1 MLKMAFMKANA
12 LLEAAL
18 QLKGTGW
25 HVVSS
30 SFEGKPPQMEIVME
44 HDRVDLRCPGCGA
57 QCPGYDAVE
66 KRWRH
71 LNFFQ
76 YRCELVA
83 KVPRVNCASHG
94 VRLSEVPWASGESG
108 FTLLFEA
115 MVMVLAAEMPVSDVA
130 QMVDEQD
137 TRLWRL
143 IRRLVDRAHAEKDWS
158 EVKAI
163 AIDET
168 SARRGRSYVTVVMD
182 MDTRAVLYLGP
193 GRDSNA
199 VRSFCEQLRVHGGD
213 PGAIR
218 WVAMDML
225 HCYAKGVRENFP
237 NAQIVYDRYHVMVM
251 AGEAVDEVRRK
262 LQREGAQLKGSLWVL
277 RGNHWNLSAEQQ
289 LQRATLAKAYKPIG
303 RALALRSALQDV
315 YCASKADGAELLRS
329 WCRWAARS
337 RLEPFKKLAQTI
349 RQYWNG
355 IVSYFDSR
363 LTQGAIEAINGIIQ
377 LAKRRARGFRNFLYL
392 RTIAYWNTGKLPIDT
407 SPLLPT

>member
-1 MLKMAFMKANA
+1 MKTDA

-30 SFEGKPPQMEIVME
+30 SFEGTPPQMEIRLE
-44 HDRVDLRCPGCGA
+44 HDYVNLRCPECGK
-57 QCPGYDAVE
+57 QCAGYDSVE

-76 YRCELVA
+76 YRCDLVA
-83 KVPRVNCASHG
+83 KVSRVNCPDHG

-115 MVMVLAAEMPVSDVA
+115 MVMVLAGEMPVSDVA
-130 QMVDEQD
+130 QMVGECD

-143 IRRLVDRAHAEKDWS
+143 IRRLVDKAHADKDWS
-158 EVKAI
+158 EVRAI

-168 SARRGRSYVTVVMD
+168 SAKRGRSYVTVVMD

-199 VRSFCEQLRVHGGD
+199 VREFCEQLRAHGGD
-213 PGAIR
+213 PEKVR

-251 AGEAVDEVRRK
+251 AGEAVDEVRRQ
-262 LQREGAQLKGSLWVL
+262 LQRKGAELKGSLWVL
-277 RGNHWNLSAEQQ
+277 RGNEWNLSEEQQ
-289 LQRATLAKAYKPIG
+289 LQRLTLARIYKPIG

-315 YCASKADGAELLRS
+315 YGATREQGPELLRN

-337 RLEPFKKLAQTI
+337 RLKPFLKLAQTI

-363 LTQGAIEAINGIIQ
+363 ITQGAIEAINGIIQ
-377 LAKRRARGFRNFLYL
+377 LAKRRARGYRNFIYL
-392 RTIAYWNTGKLPIDT
+392 RTIAYWNTGKLNIDT
-407 SPLLPT
+407 SAILPT

>member
-1 MLKMAFMKANA
+1 
-12 LLEAAL
+12 
-18 QLKGTGW
+18 
-25 HVVSS
+25 
-30 SFEGKPPQMEIVME
+30 ME
-44 HDRVDLRCPGCGA
+44 HNYVGLRCPACGE

-83 KVPRVNCASHG
+83 KVPRVNCPRDG
-94 VRLSEVPWASGESG
+94 VRLSEVPWASAESG

-115 MVMVLAAEMPVSDVA
+115 MVMLLAAEMPISDVA
-130 QMVDEQD
+130 QMMGEQD

-143 IRRLVDRAHAEKDWS
+143 IRRLVDKAHAEKDWS
-158 EVKAI
+158 KVKAI

-182 MDTRAVLYLGP
+182 MDTRAVLYLSP
-193 GRDSNA
+193 GRDSHA
-199 VRSFCEQLRVHGGD
+199 VRSFCEQLRAHGGD
-213 PGAIR
+213 AATIR

-251 AGEAVDEVRRK
+251 AGEAVDEVRRE
-262 LQREGAQLKGSLWVL
+262 LQRDGVQLKGSLWVL
-277 RGNHWNLSAEQQ
+277 RGNQWNLSAEQQ
-289 LQRATLAKAYKPIG
+289 EHRATLAKTYKPIG

-315 YCASKADGAELLRS
+315 YCASKAQGAELLRC

-337 RLEPFKKLAQTI
+337 RLKPFKKLAQTI
-349 RQYWNG
+349 RRYWNG
-355 IVSYFDSR
+355 IISYFDSR
-363 LTQGAIEAINGIIQ
+363 ITQGAIEAINGIIQ

-392 RTIAYWNTGKLPIDT
+392 RTIAYWNTGRLNIDT
-407 SPLLPT
+407 SALLPT

>member
-1 MLKMAFMKANA
+1 MEANA
-12 LLEAAL
+12 LMEAAL

-25 HVVSS
+25 QVVSS
-30 SFEGKPPQMEIVME
+30 SFGGKPPQMEITLE
-44 HDRVDLRCPGCGA
+44 HNYVGLRCPSCGA

-83 KVPRVNCASHG
+83 KVPRVNCPKHG
-94 VRLSEVPWASGESG
+94 VRMSEVPWASGESG

-115 MVMVLAAEMPVSDVA
+115 MVMVLAAEMPISDVA
-130 QMVDEQD
+130 LMIGEND

-143 IRRLVDRAHAEKDWS
+143 IRRLVDKAHAEKDWS
-158 EVKAI
+158 KVKAI
-163 AIDET
+163 AVDET
-168 SARRGRSYVTVVMD
+168 SAKRGRSYVTVVMD

-199 VRSFCEQLRVHGGD
+199 VRNFCEQLRAHGGD
-213 PGAIR
+213 PAKVR

-225 HCYAKGVRENFP
+225 HCYAKGVRESFP

-251 AGEAVDEVRRK
+251 AGEAVDEVRRQ
-262 LQREGAQLKGSLWVL
+262 LQREGVQLKGSLWVL
-277 RGNHWNLSAEQQ
+277 RGNEWNLSPEQR
-289 LQRATLAKAYKPIG
+289 LQRATLAKTYKSIG

-315 YCASKADGAELLRS
+315 YCATKEQGAELLRC
-329 WCRWAARS
+329 WCRWADRS
-337 RLEPFKKLAQTI
+337 RLKSFKKLAQTI

-377 LAKRRARGFRNFLYL
+377 LAKRRARGYRNFLYL
-392 RTIAYWNTGKLPIDT
+392 RTIAYWNTGKLNIDT
-407 SPLLPT
+407 SALLPT

>member
-1 MLKMAFMKANA
+1 MKTDA

-25 HVVSS
+25 HVLSS
-30 SFEGKPPQMEIVME
+30 SFEGKPPQMEIVLE
-44 HDRVDLRCPGCGA
+44 HDYVELRCPECGK
-57 QCPGYDAVE
+57 QCAGYDSVE

-76 YRCELVA
+76 YRCDLVA
-83 KVPRVNCASHG
+83 RVPRVNCPQHG
-94 VRLSEVPWASGESG
+94 VRVSEVAWASSQSG
-108 FTLLFEA
+108 FTLMFEA
-115 MVMVLAAEMPVSDVA
+115 MIMVLAAEMPISDVA
-130 QMVDEQD
+130 EMVGESD

-143 IRRLVDRAHAEKDWS
+143 IRRLVNKAHAEKDWS

-168 SARRGRSYVTVVMD
+168 SAKRGRSYVTVVMD

-193 GRDSNA
+193 GRDSSA
-199 VRSFCEQLRVHGGD
+199 VRNFSEELRAHGGD
-213 PGAIR
+213 PAKVR

-251 AGEAVDEVRRK
+251 AGEAVDEVRRE
-262 LQREGAQLKGSLWVL
+262 LQRKGAELKGSLWVL
-277 RGNHWNLSAEQQ
+277 RGNEWNLSEEQQ
-289 LQRATLAKAYKPIG
+289 LQRSTLARIYKPIG

-315 YCASKADGAELLRS
+315 YCATQEQGAELLRN
-329 WCRWAARS
+329 WCRWASRS
-337 RLEPFKKLAQTI
+337 RLKPFEKLAQTI

-363 LTQGAIEAINGIIQ
+363 ITQGAIEAINGIIQ
-377 LAKRRARGFRNFLYL
+377 LAKRRARGYRNFIYL
-392 RTIAYWNTGKLPIDT
+392 RTIAYWTTGRLNVHTHSI
-407 SPLLPT
+407 LPT

>member
-1 MLKMAFMKANA
+1 MSTIA
-12 LLEAAL
+12 LFEAAL
-18 QLKGTGW
+18 QLQGTGW
-25 HVVSS
+25 KVVSS
-30 SFEGKPPQMEIVME
+30 SFGGKPLQMEIVME
-44 HDRVDLRCPGCGA
+44 HNYVGLRCPACGE

-83 KVPRVNCASHG
+83 KGPRVNCPRDG
-94 VRLSEVPWASGESG
+94 VRLSEVPWASAESG

-115 MVMVLAAEMPVSDVA
+115 MVMLLAAEMPISDVA
-130 QMVDEQD
+130 QMMGEQD

-143 IRRLVDRAHAEKDWS
+143 IRRLVDKAHAEKDWS
-158 EVKAI
+158 KVKAI

-168 SARRGRSYVTVVMD
+168 CARRGRSYVTVVMD
-182 MDTRAVLYLGP
+182 MDTRAVLYLSP
-193 GRDSNA
+193 GRDSHA
-199 VRSFCEQLRVHGGD
+199 VRSFCEQLRAHGGD
-213 PGAIR
+213 AATIR

-251 AGEAVDEVRRK
+251 AGEAVDEVRRE
-262 LQREGAQLKGSLWVL
+262 LQRDGVQLKGSLWVL
-277 RGNHWNLSAEQQ
+277 RGNQWNLSAEQQ
-289 LQRATLAKAYKPIG
+289 EHRATLAKTYKPIG

-315 YCASKADGAELLRS
+315 YCASKAQGAELLRC

-337 RLEPFKKLAQTI
+337 RLKPFKKLAQTI

-355 IVSYFDSR
+355 IISYFDSR
-363 LTQGAIEAINGIIQ
+363 ITQGAIEAINGIIQ

-392 RTIAYWNTGKLPIDT
+392 RTIAYWNTGRLNIDT
-407 SPLLPT
+407 SALLPT

>member
-1 MLKMAFMKANA
+1 MKANA

-25 HVVSS
+25 QVISS
-30 SFEGKPPQMEIVME
+30 SFGGKPARMEIVME
-44 HDRVDLRCPGCGA
+44 HDRVDLRCPACGE
-57 QCPGYDAVE
+57 QCPGYDSVE

-83 KVPRVNCASHG
+83 KVPRVKCPEHG
-94 VRLSEVPWASGESG
+94 VRMSEVPWAKAESG

-115 MVMVLAAEMPVSDVA
+115 MVMVLAAEMPISDVA
-130 QMVDEQD
+130 EMVDEVD

-143 IRRLVDRAHAEKDWS
+143 IRRLVDKAHAEKDWS

-182 MDTRAVLYLGP
+182 MDTRAVLYLVP

-199 VRSFCEQLRVHGGD
+199 VRSFCEQLRAHGGD
-213 PGAIR
+213 PRAIR

-262 LQREGAQLKGSLWVL
+262 LQRDGAQLKGSLWVL
-277 RGNHWNLSAEQQ
+277 RGNHWNLSGEQQ
-289 LQRATLAKAYKPIG
+289 LQRATLAKRYKPIG

-315 YCASKADGAELLRS
+315 YGASKADGAELLRG

-392 RTIAYWNTGKLPIDT
+392 RTIAYWNTGKLSIDT

>member
-1 MLKMAFMKANA
+1 MASMKTNA

-25 HVVSS
+25 HVISS
-30 SFEGKPPQMEIVME
+30 SFEGTPPQMEIALE
-44 HDRVDLRCPGCGA
+44 HDYVNLRCPECGA

-66 KRWRH
+66 KHWRH

-83 KVPRVNCASHG
+83 KVPRVNCPKHG

-115 MVMVLAAEMPVSDVA
+115 MIMVLAAEMPVSDVA
-130 QMVDEQD
+130 QMVGEVD

-143 IRRLVDRAHAEKDWS
+143 IRRLVDKAHAEKDWS

-168 SARRGRSYVTVVMD
+168 SAKRGRSYVTVVMD

-199 VRSFCEQLRVHGGD
+199 VRSFCEQLRAHGGD
-213 PGAIR
+213 PARVR

-289 LQRATLAKAYKPIG
+289 LQRATLAKSYKPIG

-315 YCASKADGAELLRS
+315 YCASKAEGAELLRG

>member
-1 MLKMAFMKANA
+1 
-12 LLEAAL
+12 
-18 QLKGTGW
+18 
-25 HVVSS
+25 
-30 SFEGKPPQMEIVME
+30 
-44 HDRVDLRCPGCGA
+44 VD
-57 QCPGYDAVE
+57 
-66 KRWRH
+66 K
-71 LNFFQ
+71 
-76 YRCELVA
+76 
-83 KVPRVNCASHG
+83 
-94 VRLSEVPWASGESG
+94 
-108 FTLLFEA
+108 
-115 MVMVLAAEMPVSDVA
+115 
-130 QMVDEQD
+130 
-137 TRLWRL
+137 
-143 IRRLVDRAHAEKDWS
+143 AHAEKDWS

-182 MDTRAVLYLGP
+182 MDTRAVLYLVP

-199 VRSFCEQLRVHGGD
+199 VRSFCEQLRAHGGD
-213 PGAIR
+213 PARIR

-262 LQREGAQLKGSLWVL
+262 LQRDGAQLKGSLWVL

-289 LQRATLAKAYKPIG
+289 LQRATLAKTYKPIG

-315 YCASKADGAELLRS
+315 YCASKAEGAELLRC

-337 RLEPFKKLAQTI
+337 RLGPFKKLAQTI

>member
-1 MLKMAFMKANA
+1 MALMKANA

-30 SFEGKPPQMEIVME
+30 SFEGTPRQMEIALE
-44 HDRVDLRCPGCGA
+44 HDYEGLRCPACGA

-83 KVPRVNCASHG
+83 KVPRVNCPKHG
-94 VRLSEVPWASGESG
+94 VRLSEVPWASVESG

-115 MVMVLAAEMPVSDVA
+115 MIMVLAAEMPVSDVA
-130 QMVDEQD
+130 QMVGEED

-143 IRRLVDRAHAEKDWS
+143 IRRLVDKAHAEKDWS

-168 SARRGRSYVTVVMD
+168 SAKRGRSYVTVVMD

-199 VRSFCEQLRVHGGD
+199 VRNFCEQLRAHGGD
-213 PGAIR
+213 PARVR

-251 AGEAVDEVRRK
+251 AGEAVDEVRRE
-262 LQREGAQLKGSLWVL
+262 LQRKGAELKGSLLVL
-277 RGNHWNLSAEQQ
+277 RGNQWNLSAEQQ
-289 LQRATLAKAYKPIG
+289 LHRATLAKTYKPIG

-315 YCASKADGAELLRS
+315 YCASKAEGAELLRC
-329 WCRWAARS
+329 WCQWAARS
-337 RLEPFKKLAQTI
+337 RLKPFKKLAQTI

-355 IVSYFDSR
+355 VVSYFDSR

-392 RTIAYWNTGKLPIDT
+392 RTIAYWNTGKLNIDT
-407 SPLLPT
+407 SAILPT

>member
-1 MLKMAFMKANA
+1 MEANA

-25 HVVSS
+25 RVVSS
-30 SFEGKPPQMEIVME
+30 SFGGEPRQMEIGLE
-44 HDRVDLRCPGCGA
+44 HDYVNLRCPSCGA
-57 QCPGYDAVE
+57 KCPGYDAVE

-83 KVPRVNCASHG
+83 KVPRVNCPEHG
-94 VRLSEVPWASGESG
+94 VRTSEVPWASGESG

-115 MVMVLAAEMPVSDVA
+115 MVMMLAGEMPISDVG
-130 QMVDEQD
+130 QMVGECD

-143 IRRLVDRAHAEKDWS
+143 IRRLVDKAHAEKDWS
-158 EVKAI
+158 KVKAI

-168 SARRGRSYVTVVMD
+168 SAKRGRSYVTVVMD
-182 MDTRAVLYLGP
+182 MDTRAVLFLGP

-199 VRSFCEQLRVHGGD
+199 VRSFCEQLRTHGGD
-213 PGAIR
+213 PKNIS

-225 HCYAKGVRENFP
+225 PCYAKGVRENFP

-251 AGEAVDEVRRK
+251 AGEAVDEVRRQ
-262 LQREGAQLKGSLWVL
+262 LQREGVELKGSLWVL
-277 RGNHWNLSAEQQ
+277 RGNQWNLSPEQQ
-289 LQRATLAKAYKPIG
+289 LHRATLAKRYKSIG

-315 YCASKADGAELLRS
+315 YCASQEQGADLLRA
-329 WCRWAARS
+329 WCRWAERS
-337 RLEPFKKLAQTI
+337 RLKAFEKLAQTI
-349 RQYWNG
+349 RQYWDG

-363 LTQGAIEAINGIIQ
+363 ITQGAIEAINGIIQ
-377 LAKRRARGFRNFLYL
+377 LAKRRARGYRNFLYL
-392 RTIAYWNTGKLPIDT
+392 RTIAYWNTGKLNIDT
-407 SPLLPT
+407 SALLPT

>member
-1 MLKMAFMKANA
+1 MAGMKTDA
-12 LLEAAL
+12 LMEAAL

-30 SFEGKPPQMEIVME
+30 SFGGTPPQMEIVLE
-44 HDRVDLRCPGCGA
+44 HDHVELRCPECGK
-57 QCPGYDAVE
+57 QCAGYDSVE

-76 YRCELVA
+76 YRCDLVA
-83 KVPRVNCASHG
+83 KVPRVNCSKYG
-94 VRLSEVPWASGESG
+94 VRVSEVAWASAESG
-108 FTLLFEA
+108 FTLMFEA
-115 MVMVLAAEMPVSDVA
+115 MIMVLAAEMPISDVA
-130 QMVDEQD
+130 EMVGEGD

-143 IRRLVDRAHAEKDWS
+143 IRRLVDKAHGEKDWS

-168 SARRGRSYVTVVMD
+168 SAKRGRSYVTVVMD

-193 GRDSNA
+193 GRDSSA
-199 VRSFCEQLRVHGGD
+199 VRNFSEELRAHGGD
-213 PGAIR
+213 PANIR

-251 AGEAVDEVRRK
+251 AGEAVDEVRRE
-262 LQREGAQLKGSLWVL
+262 LQRKGAELKGSLWVL
-277 RGNHWNLSAEQQ
+277 RGNEWSLSEKQQ
-289 LQRATLAKAYKPIG
+289 LQRLTLALIYKPIG

-315 YCASKADGAELLRS
+315 YCATQEQGAELLHN
-329 WCRWAARS
+329 WCRWASRS
-337 RLEPFKKLAQTI
+337 RLKPFKKLAQTI

-363 LTQGAIEAINGIIQ
+363 ITQGAIEAINGIIQ
-377 LAKRRARGFRNFLYL
+377 LAKRRARGYRNFLYL
-392 RTIAYWNTGKLPIDT
+392 RTIAYWTTGRLNVRTHSI
-407 SPLLPT
+407 LPT

>member
-1 MLKMAFMKANA
+1 MKTDA

-25 HVVSS
+25 HVASS
-30 SFEGKPPQMEIVME
+30 SFEGTPPQMEIRLE
-44 HDRVDLRCPGCGA
+44 HDYGQLRCPECGK
-57 QCPGYDAVE
+57 QCAGYDSVE

-76 YRCELVA
+76 YRCDLVA
-83 KVPRVNCASHG
+83 KVPRVNCPNHG
-94 VRLSEVPWASGESG
+94 VRLSEVPWAGGESG

-115 MVMVLAAEMPVSDVA
+115 MVMVLAGEMPVSDVA
-130 QMVDEQD
+130 QMVGECD
-137 TRLWRL
+137 TRLWRM
-143 IRRLVDRAHAEKDWS
+143 IRRLVDKAHAEKDWS
-158 EVKAI
+158 QVRAI

-168 SARRGRSYVTVVMD
+168 SAKRGRSYVTVVMD

-199 VRSFCEQLRVHGGD
+199 VREFREQLRAHGGD
-213 PGAIR
+213 PEKVR

-251 AGEAVDEVRRK
+251 AGEAVDEVRRQ
-262 LQREGAQLKGSLWVL
+262 LQRKGAELKGSLWVL
-277 RGNHWNLSAEQQ
+277 RGNEWNLSEEQQ
-289 LQRATLAKAYKPIG
+289 RQRLTLARIYKPIG
-303 RALALRSALQDV
+303 RALALRSALQDA
-315 YCASKADGAELLRS
+315 YGATREQGPDLLRN

-337 RLEPFKKLAQTI
+337 RLKPFLKLAQTI

-377 LAKRRARGFRNFLYL
+377 LAKRRARGYRNFIYL
-392 RTIAYWNTGKLPIDT
+392 RTIAYWNTGKLNIDT
-407 SPLLPT
+407 SAILPT

>member
-1 MLKMAFMKANA
+1 MSTNA
-12 LLEAAL
+12 LFEAAL
-18 QLKGTGW
+18 QLQGTGW
-25 HVVSS
+25 KVVSS
-30 SFEGKPPQMEIVME
+30 SFGGKPLQMEIVME
-44 HDRVDLRCPGCGA
+44 HNYVGLRCPACGE

-83 KVPRVNCASHG
+83 KVPRVNCPRDG
-94 VRLSEVPWASGESG
+94 VRLSEVPWASAESG

-115 MVMVLAAEMPVSDVA
+115 MIMLLAAEMPISDVA
-130 QMVDEQD
+130 QMMGEQD

-143 IRRLVDRAHAEKDWS
+143 IRRLVDKAHAEKDWS
-158 EVKAI
+158 KVKAI

-168 SARRGRSYVTVVMD
+168 SAKRGRSYVTVVMD
-182 MDTRAVLYLGP
+182 MDTRAVLYLSP
-193 GRDSNA
+193 GRDSHA
-199 VRSFCEQLRVHGGD
+199 VRSFCEQLRAHGGD
-213 PGAIR
+213 AATIR

-251 AGEAVDEVRRK
+251 AGEAVDEVRRE
-262 LQREGAQLKGSLWVL
+262 LQRDGVQLKGSLWVL
-277 RGNHWNLSAEQQ
+277 RGNQWNLSAEQQ
-289 LQRATLAKAYKPIG
+289 EHRATLAKTYKPIG

-315 YCASKADGAELLRS
+315 YCASKAQRAELLRC

-337 RLEPFKKLAQTI
+337 RLKPFKKLAQTI

-355 IVSYFDSR
+355 IISYFDSR
-363 LTQGAIEAINGIIQ
+363 ITQGAIEAINGIIQ

-392 RTIAYWNTGKLPIDT
+392 RTIAYWNTGRLNIDT
-407 SPLLPT
+407 SALLPT

>member
-1 MLKMAFMKANA
+1 MASMEANA
-12 LLEAAL
+12 LMEAAL

-25 HVVSS
+25 QVVSS
-30 SFEGKPPQMEIVME
+30 SFGGKPPQMEITLE
-44 HDRVDLRCPGCGA
+44 HNYVGLRCPTCGA

-83 KVPRVNCASHG
+83 KVPRVNCPKHG
-94 VRLSEVPWASGESG
+94 VRMSEVPWASGESG

-115 MVMVLAAEMPVSDVA
+115 MVMVLAAEMPISDVA
-130 QMVDEQD
+130 LMIGEND

-143 IRRLVDRAHAEKDWS
+143 IRRLVDKAHAEKDWS
-158 EVKAI
+158 KVKAI
-163 AIDET
+163 AVDET
-168 SARRGRSYVTVVMD
+168 SAKRGRSYVTVVMD

-199 VRSFCEQLRVHGGD
+199 VRNFCEQLRAHGGD
-213 PGAIR
+213 PAKVR

-225 HCYAKGVRENFP
+225 HCYAKRVRESFP

-251 AGEAVDEVRRK
+251 AGEAVDEVRRQ
-262 LQREGAQLKGSLWVL
+262 LQREGYNSKVVFGSCVVTSGISRPSNAFNAPRWPRLTNRL
-277 RGNHWNLSAEQQ
+277 AE
-289 LQRATLAKAYKPIG
+289 RWH
-303 RALALRSALQDV
+303 
-315 YCASKADGAELLRS
+315 CAAHCKMFIVPPKSRAELLRC
-329 WCRWAARS
+329 WCRWAERS
-337 RLEPFKKLAQTI
+337 RLKSFKKLAQTI

-377 LAKRRARGFRNFLYL
+377 LAKRRARGYRNFLYL
-392 RTIAYWNTGKLPIDT
+392 RTIAYWNTGKLNIDT
-407 SPLLPT
+407 SALLPT

>member
-1 MLKMAFMKANA
+1 MKTDA

-30 SFEGKPPQMEIVME
+30 SFEGTPPRMEIRLE
-44 HDRVDLRCPGCGA
+44 HDYVNLRCPECGK
-57 QCPGYDAVE
+57 QCAGYDSVE

-76 YRCELVA
+76 YRCDLVA
-83 KVPRVNCASHG
+83 KVSRVNCPDHG

-115 MVMVLAAEMPVSDVA
+115 MVMVLAGEMPVSDVA
-130 QMVDEQD
+130 QMVGECD

-143 IRRLVDRAHAEKDWS
+143 IRRLVDKAHADKDWS
-158 EVKAI
+158 EVRAI

-168 SARRGRSYVTVVMD
+168 SAKRGRSYVTVVMD

-199 VRSFCEQLRVHGGD
+199 VREFCEQLRAHGGD
-213 PGAIR
+213 PEKVR

-251 AGEAVDEVRRK
+251 AGEAVDEVRRQ
-262 LQREGAQLKGSLWVL
+262 LQRKGAELKGSLWVL
-277 RGNHWNLSAEQQ
+277 RGNEWNLSEEQQ
-289 LQRATLAKAYKPIG
+289 LQRLTLARIYKPIG

-315 YCASKADGAELLRS
+315 YGATREQGPELLRN

-337 RLEPFKKLAQTI
+337 RLKPFLKLAQTI

-363 LTQGAIEAINGIIQ
+363 ITQGAIEAINGIIQ
-377 LAKRRARGFRNFLYL
+377 LAKRRARGYRNFIYL
-392 RTIAYWNTGKLPIDT
+392 RTIAYWNTGKLDIET
-407 SPLLPT
+407 SAILPT